1 MSTPNFNHS
10 QTPENLRQLNQQ
22 LSEVIQSDDD
32 SEQKYQAFQLLI
44 RNRDQLI
51 REHLSQLSDSQKKV
65 FAESELTVNKQLN
78 ELAQS
83 LLKSAKDDISRFLRS
98 RAAIKKYE

>member
-1 MSTPNFNHS
+1 MSTLNFNHS
-10 QTPENLRQLNQQ
+10 KTPENLRQLNQK
-22 LSEVIQSDDD
+22 LTEVIQSDDD

-44 RNRDQLI
+44 RERDRMI
-51 REHLSQLSDSQKKV
+51 RDHLSQLSDSEQKL
-65 FAESELTVNKQLN
+65 FAESELTVNNQLN

-83 LLKSAKDDISRFLRS
+83 LLKSAKDDISRFIRS